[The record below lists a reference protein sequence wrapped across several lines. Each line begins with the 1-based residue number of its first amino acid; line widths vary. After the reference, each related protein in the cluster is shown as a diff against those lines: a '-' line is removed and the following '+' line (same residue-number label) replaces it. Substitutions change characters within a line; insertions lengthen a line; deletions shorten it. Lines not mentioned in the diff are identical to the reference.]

1 MTDFN
6 YVKLPAAGADP
17 RQTAQAVNLLIDG
30 KFNSTGTVTLT
41 ASAASTAVTDY
52 RVGPDSVI
60 VFTPTTANAAA
71 EQGGGTMYLSARA
84 KQGFTLTHA
93 NNSQTD
99 RTFLY
104 IVIG

>member
-41 ASAASTAVTDY
+41 ASAAFTAVTDY
-52 RVGPDSVI
+52 RAGPDSVI

>member
-52 RVGPDSVI
+52 RAGPDSVI

-84 KQGFTLTHA
+84 KQGFTITHA

>member
-6 YVKLPAAGADP
+6 YVKLPAAGASP

-30 KFNSTGTVTLT
+30 KFNSTGSVTLA
-41 ASAASTAVTDY
+41 ASAASTSVTDY
-52 RVGPDSVI
+52 FAGPDSVI

-71 EQGGGTMYLSARA
+71 EQGGGTMYLSARS
-84 KQGFTLTHA
+84 KQGFTITHA
-93 NNSQTD
+93 NNAQTD

>member
-30 KFNSTGTVTLT
+30 KFNAIGSVTLT

-52 RVGPDSVI
+52 RAGPDSVI

>member
-41 ASAASTAVTDY
+41 ASADSTAVTDY
-52 RVGPDSVI
+52 RAGPDSVI

-84 KQGFTLTHA
+84 KQGFTITHA

>member
-41 ASAASTAVTDY
+41 ASAASTSVTDY
-52 RVGPDSVI
+52 RAGPDSVI

>member
-6 YVKLPAAGADP
+6 YVKLPAAGANP

-30 KFNSTGTVTLT
+30 KFNAIGSVTLT

-52 RVGPDSVI
+52 RAGPDSVI

-71 EQGGGTMYLSARA
+71 EQGNGTLFLSARA

>member
-52 RVGPDSVI
+52 RAGPDSVI
-60 VFTPTTANAAA
+60 VFTPTTANAAS